1 MHSLELY
8 CGIGSKDCSSGALL
22 EIHDS
27 LLSRQLDIKVKQY
40 TCTTCAQKG
49 RYHVSN
55 ISACMKNKTR
65 LRVLVWLLNYQSCI
79 VITSTGVFSVS
90 IVDVHVSNSMAR
102 DLRMVS

>member
-8 CGIGSKDCSSGALL
+8 CGIGSKDRSSGALL

-40 TCTTCAQKG
+40 TCTMCAQTG
-49 RYHVSN
+49 RYHILI
-55 ISACMKNKTR
+55 ISTCMKNKTR
-65 LRVLVWLLNYQSCI
+65 LRVFVWLLNYQNCI

-90 IVDVHVSNSMAR
+90 IVDVHASDSMAR
-102 DLRMVS
+102 DLCMVS